1 MTKHFKLTSC
11 LLMSLCAIGC
21 MEEVDNERVAGMLS
35 VGQSGLTTLE
45 VYDLGK
51 KQNLDIT
58 ISKGG
63 LVDNGGSVTFTVDTE
78 LLDSLNKATGA
89 NYKMLPAD
97 CYTLE
102 QTNNIPAGGNRC
114 VTVGKL
120 TYDPYTIYTKSG
132 AYDTKD
138 YVLALRATSIGT
150 PMNAER
156 TTSIYEFIIKE
167 AIVNNVTA
175 SRNFVVEKRNDALTH
190 SMNLDITTN
199 FPNGWDLQA
208 TFAAKDAQYVE
219 DYNAANGTKYK
230 LLPVSSYILPKV
242 NLAKGE
248 NSGTAV
254 LKVDGAALAPGFYM
268 LPISLVALSGQG
280 DVTIHIDSETVTHF
294 TFFNPG
300 VDRSGWTIEANTEE
314 LTGESKP
321 NLGMPDNGKVISL
334 LDGRNET
341 FWHSAWS
348 NGEVA
353 PPYEIIV
360 DMKKATTFKQIGFV
374 AREGESSNNVMRI
387 EVYASDSKE
396 IWTSDNKENWGTPI
410 CEIAEFESANKD
422 LQIFS
427 LPAACNNRYVRI
439 YIPAPLVSGTVGYMA
454 EMYLCNMD
462 N

>member
-21 MEEVDNERVAGMLS
+21 TEEVDNERVAGILS

-51 KQNLDIT
+51 KRSLDIT

-63 LVDNGGSVTFTVDTE
+63 LVDNGGSVTFTVAPE

-89 NYKMLPAD
+89 NYQMLPAD

-102 QTNNIPAGGNRC
+102 QTFNVSAGGDRR
-114 VTVGKL
+114 VVVGKL
-120 TYDPYTIYTKSG
+120 TYDPHAIYIKSKSF
-132 AYDTKD
+132 DTQD
-138 YVLALRATSIGT
+138 YVLALRVSSADT

-156 TTSIYEFIIKE
+156 ATSIYGFIVKE

-175 SRNFVVEKRNDALTH
+175 DGDFVVEKKNDALTH

-199 FPNGWDLQA
+199 FPNEWDLQA
-208 TFAAKDAQYVE
+208 TFAAKDARYVE

-230 LLPVSSYILPKV
+230 LLPASSYTLPKV
-242 NLAKGE
+242 NIAKGE

-254 LKVDGAALAPGFYM
+254 LTVEGATLAPGFYM
-268 LPISLVALSGQG
+268 LPISLTALSGQG
-280 DVTIHIDSETVTHF
+280 DATIHIDSKTVTHF

-300 VDRSGWTIEANTEE
+300 VDRSEWTIEANTEE

-321 NLGMPDNGKVISL
+321 DMPDNGKVISL

-348 NGEVA
+348 GGEVA

-360 DMKKATTFKQIGFV
+360 DMKKVTAFKQIGFV

-410 CEIAEFESANKD
+410 YEIAEFESANKE

-454 EMYLCNMD
+454 EIYLCNMD

>member
-1 MTKHFKLTSC
+1 
-11 LLMSLCAIGC
+11 
-21 MEEVDNERVAGMLS
+21 MEVARSAFMG
-35 VGQSGLTTLE
+35 V
-45 VYDLGK
+45 
-51 KQNLDIT
+51 
-58 ISKGG
+58 
-63 LVDNGGSVTFTVDTE
+63 
-78 LLDSLNKATGA
+78 
-89 NYKMLPAD
+89 PA
-97 CYTLE
+97 E
-102 QTNNIPAGGNRC
+102 
-114 VTVGKL
+114 
-120 TYDPYTIYTKSG
+120 
-132 AYDTKD
+132 
-138 YVLALRATSIGT
+138 RATSIYG
-150 PMNAER
+150 
-156 TTSIYEFIIKE
+156 FIVKE

-175 SRNFVVEKRNDALTH
+175 DGDFVVEKKNDALTH

-199 FPNGWDLQA
+199 FPNEWDLQA
-208 TFAAKDAQYVE
+208 TFAAKDARYVE

-230 LLPVSSYILPKV
+230 LLPASSYTLPKV
-242 NLAKGE
+242 NIAKGE

-254 LKVDGAALAPGFYM
+254 LTVEGATLAPGFYM
-268 LPISLVALSGQG
+268 LPISLTALSGQG
-280 DVTIHIDSETVTHF
+280 DATIHIDSKTVTHF

-300 VDRSGWTIEANTEE
+300 VDRSEWTIEANTEE

-321 NLGMPDNGKVISL
+321 DMPDNGKVISL

-348 NGEVA
+348 GGEVA

-410 CEIAEFESANKD
+410 YEIAEFESANKD